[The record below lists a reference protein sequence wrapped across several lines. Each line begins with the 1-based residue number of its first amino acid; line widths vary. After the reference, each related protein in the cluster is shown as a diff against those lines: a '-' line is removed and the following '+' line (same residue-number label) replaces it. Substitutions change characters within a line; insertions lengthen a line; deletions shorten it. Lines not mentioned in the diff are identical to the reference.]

1 MSTLLKDIYSR
12 PFYEA
17 FAGVLTRALP
27 EFEKQEFYS
36 LIFTLEFESYELKER
51 MAHTANVLH
60 HFLSPDFDEASLQ
73 VIDIISRLRHSGIKE
88 QSIEYMFI
96 PEYIALYGLEHFES
110 SVSAMEYIT
119 QFTSCEYAVRPFLLN
134 YEERMMNQMLSWS
147 NHEDHKVRRLAS
159 EGTRPRLPWG
169 KAVPALKKD
178 PVPIL
183 TILQKLKKDPSE
195 FVRRSVANN
204 LNDISKDHPS
214 IVLDIANKWLGISRE
229 TDAVVR
235 HGCRTLLKQGNRDI
249 LLLFGFDSDMI
260 ELAGF
265 SIETPMIRIGENLEF
280 TFSIINRDQKIRAV
294 RMEYAIYYKRKNGSR
309 SKKVFKISER
319 DIEPGRNYEVYRKQS
334 FRKITTRMFYSGEHK
349 LSVII
354 NGKESGAK
362 FFELII

>member
-17 FAGVLTRALP
+17 FAGVLTQAIP
-27 EFEKQEFYS
+27 EFDRQEFYRM
-36 LIFTLEFESYELKER
+36 IFTREFESYELKER
-51 MAHTANVLH
+51 MAQTANVLH
-60 HFLSPDFDEASLQ
+60 HFLSPVFDEASVQ
-73 VIDIISRLRHSGIKE
+73 IIDIISRIRSSGVKE
-88 QSIEYMFI
+88 QTIEYMFF
-96 PEYIALYGLEHFES
+96 PEYIALYGMEHYQS

-134 YEERMMNQMLSWS
+134 YECRMMKQMLSWS
-147 NHEDHKVRRLAS
+147 LHENHKVRRLAS

-178 PVPIL
+178 PAPVLPIL
-183 TILQKLKKDPSE
+183 QNLKNDPSE
-195 FVRRSVANN
+195 FVRHSVANN

-214 IVLDIANKWLGISRE
+214 IVRDIANKWLGISRE

-235 HGCRTLLKQGNRDI
+235 HGCRTLLKQGNREI

-260 ELAGF
+260 ELAEF

-309 SKKVFKISER
+309 SKKVFKISEC

-334 FRKITTRMFYSGEHK
+334 FRKITTRTYYIGKHK

-362 FFELII
+362 LFKLLI